1 MTRLSRPLLRRF
13 GKDESGVISVMGAMM
28 LMLALAIAMIVVDT
42 GALLYAKREQ
52 QAATDAAALGA
63 VRQLDNPQAAAEAI
77 FSLNDYATTNV
88 QARGIYYVSDA
99 SRAPA
104 ERYFEEGETASDG
117 TVVDANNINAVRVR
131 QLTDSPTYFARL
143 FGFGNMTDIET
154 VAIATLSKHVSFSA
168 GTRVASLNDG
178 IANQVLG
185 GLLGTTLNLSLIDYN
200 ALADTNI
207 GALVFLDALA
217 PKAGLEI
224 GSDTYGDLLGTTVT
238 AGDIL
243 DAAIDVLNGET
254 ANGNPSVAKLALQTA
269 LSPVSN
275 ATVPVNQLLD
285 ATPFVNRTIGSVQSA
300 VGNDI
305 PYNVFDLLSGSA
317 MILGTGK
324 AVGFNTNVNVGS
336 LASVSGTISV
346 GAPMVHMAVGKV
358 GDSVRTSE
366 VNIHLN
372 AKISTASVPLI
383 GAHIELPISIELAS
397 GVATIEEIPCTSGGA
412 FVRLR
417 GETGAASALYGT
429 RSNPKPSVAKLSA
442 TIPLLGSLE
451 IIDLRVKG
459 EAQVASSPSTVIN
472 FSAQEI
478 GQEPPVVKTIE
489 ADASL
494 FSSLGTALQIEE
506 IALLSS
512 IPIIGNVGISQLAN
526 FLLVPLSTVLSQLT
540 SSILGALSPL
550 DSTLDALLGT
560 LGIGVGE
567 MDMIVHGAKCNAPTL
582 VG

>member
-1 MTRLSRPLLRRF
+1 MTRLSQSVLPHF
-13 GKDESGVISVMGAMM
+13 GKDESGVISVMGALM
-28 LMLALAIAMIVVDT
+28 LMLALAVAMIVVDT
-42 GALLYAKREQ
+42 GALLYAKRQQ

-77 FSLNDYATTNV
+77 FSLNDYATENV

-104 ERYFEEGETASDG
+104 ERYFEIGETASDG
-117 TVVDANNINAVRVR
+117 TLVSAANINAVRVR

-143 FGFGNMTDIET
+143 FGFGDMTQIET
-154 VAIATLSKHVSFSA
+154 VAVAALNKYVSFSA
-168 GTRVASLNDG
+168 GTRIASLNEG

-207 GALVFLDALA
+207 GALTFLDALA
-217 PKAGLEI
+217 SEVGLDV

-254 ANGNPSVAKLALQTA
+254 ASGNPSVAKLALQTA

-300 VGNDI
+300 LGNDI

-324 AVGFNTNVNVGS
+324 AVGFGTNVNLGA
-336 LASVSGTISV
+336 LASVSGTIRV
-346 GAPMVHMAVGKV
+346 GAPKAHMMVGKV
-358 GDSVRTSE
+358 GDSIRTSQIE
-366 VNIHLN
+366 IQLT
-372 AKISTASVPLI
+372 AKVLTIPLFGNLVSVPVYI
-383 GAHIELPISIELAS
+383 NAAEGLATVS
-397 GVATIEEIPCTSGGA
+397 EIPCTSEA
-412 FVRLR
+412 MVKFLAT
-417 GETGAASALYGT
+417 TGAVGARIGT
-429 RSNPKPSVAKLSA
+429 STSDGADLNLLVASA
-442 TIPLLGSLE
+442 TIG
-451 IIDLRVKG
+451 G
-459 EAQVASSPSTVIN
+459 TTQVASNGPVTIS
-472 FSAQEI
+472 FS
-478 GQEPPVVKTIE
+478 KTDIE
-489 ADASL
+489 TEKSRGTSSNITL
-494 FSSLGTALQIEE
+494 LRGLGSSLQLKKVSLLGIIPIPGLSGLVST
-506 IALLSS
+506 LLST
-512 IPIIGNVGISQLAN
+512 IGSSLS
-526 FLLVPLSTVLSQLT
+526 FLDPVLDAVLD
-540 SSILGALSPL
+540 ILGVR
-550 DSTLDALLGT
+550 
-560 LGIGVGE
+560 IGEV
-567 MDMIVHGAKCNAPTL
+567 DLTVRNPDNANNPRCGAPVL

>member
-1 MTRLSRPLLRRF
+1 MTRLSQSVLPHF
-13 GKDESGVISVMGAMM
+13 GKDESGVISVMGALM
-28 LMLALAIAMIVVDT
+28 LMLALAVAMIVVDT
-42 GALLYAKREQ
+42 GALLYAKRQQ

-77 FSLNDYATTNV
+77 FSLNDYATENV

-104 ERYFEEGETASDG
+104 ERYFEIGETASDG
-117 TVVDANNINAVRVR
+117 TLVSAANINALRVR

-143 FGFGNMTDIET
+143 FGFGDMTQIET
-154 VAIATLSKHVSFSA
+154 VAVAALNKYVSFSA
-168 GTRVASLNDG
+168 GTRIASLNEG

-207 GALVFLDALA
+207 GALTFLDALA
-217 PKAGLEI
+217 SEVGLDV

-254 ANGNPSVAKLALQTA
+254 ASGNPSAAKLALQTA

-305 PYNVFDLLSGSA
+305 PYNVLDLLSGSA

-324 AVGFNTNVNVGS
+324 AVGFNTNVNVAT
-336 LASVSGTISV
+336 LASVTGSVSV
-346 GAPMVHMAVGKV
+346 GEPMAHMALGKV
-358 GDSVRTSE
+358 GDSV
-366 VNIHLN
+366 
-372 AKISTASVPLI
+372 STAQV
-383 GAHIELPISIELAS
+383 SIQLQA
-397 GVATIEEIPCTSGGA
+397 GVN
-412 FVRLR
+412 V
-417 GETGAASALYGT
+417 
-429 RSNPKPSVAKLSA
+429 
-442 TIPLLGSLE
+442 PLLGRILN
-451 IIDLRVKG
+451 IPIYLQAGRG
-459 EAQVASSPSTVIN
+459 TATVASIPCITGGTQVILSGATDAGLLRIGTSSTNEATISVPILLSFRISGSVPVNPNGPHNIPFTVSDYGKPVPTPNNSNIN
-472 FSAQEI
+472 LFGQLGSALSI
-478 GQEPPVVKTIE
+478 TNL
-489 ADASL
+489 SL
-494 FSSLGTALQIEE
+494 LGILNLTPLGTVLS
-506 IALLSS
+506 ALLSA
-512 IPIIGNVGISQLAN
+512 IG
-526 FLLVPLSTVLSQLT
+526 
-540 SSILGALSPL
+540 GALAPL
-550 DSTLDALLGT
+550 ESHIINPLLDT
-560 LGIGVGE
+560 LGIKLGA
-567 MDMIVHGAKCNAPTL
+567 MDLIVHGAKCTAPTL

>member
-1 MTRLSRPLLRRF
+1 MTRLSQSVLPHF
-13 GKDESGVISVMGAMM
+13 GKDESGVISVMGALM
-28 LMLALAIAMIVVDT
+28 LMLALAVAMIVVDT
-42 GALLYAKREQ
+42 GALLYAKRQQ

-77 FSLNDYATTNV
+77 FSLNDYATENV

-104 ERYFEEGETASDG
+104 ERYFEIGETASDG
-117 TVVDANNINAVRVR
+117 TLVSAANINAVRVR

-143 FGFGNMTDIET
+143 FGFGNMTQIET
-154 VAIATLSKHVSFSA
+154 VAVAALNKYVSFSA
-168 GTRVASLNDG
+168 GTRIASLNEG

-207 GALVFLDALA
+207 GALTFLDALA
-217 PKAGLEI
+217 SEVGLDV

-254 ANGNPSVAKLALQTA
+254 ASGNPSAAKLALQTA

-305 PYNVFDLLSGSA
+305 PYNVLDLLSGSA

-346 GAPMVHMAVGKV
+346 GESMAHMAVGKV
-358 GDSVRTSE
+358 GDSVQTTE
-366 VNIHLN
+366 VDVQLYASINTNIAGLVGTN
-372 AKISTASVPLI
+372 VD
-383 GAHIELPISIELAS
+383 LPIFIRAGS
-397 GVATIEEIPCTSGGA
+397 GIAVIREIPCTETARVILGA
-412 FVRLR
+412 S
-417 GETGAASALYGT
+417 TGAATARFGT
-429 RSNPKPSVAKLSA
+429 SGDARPRIARIRARLVPLGPYLEVLGVHATGQASVAQ
-442 TIPLLGSLE
+442 G
-451 IIDLRVKG
+451 G
-459 EAQVASSPSTVIN
+459 ETPVT
-472 FSAQEI
+472 FSQ
-478 GQEPPVVKTIE
+478 TDIE
-489 ADASL
+489 AEQVHRVSSSVSL
-494 FSSLGTALQIEE
+494 FSSLGDNLNLELEALPGAGSLSSLLNLLTALISSVTSG
-506 IALLSS
+506 LLSL
-512 IPIIGNVGISQLAN
+512 ILGILT
-526 FLLVPLSTVLSQLT
+526 PLDTVL
-540 SSILGALSPL
+540 
-550 DSTLDALLGT
+550 DSVLAT
-560 LGIGVGE
+560 LGVSLGE